1 MTRALQLAKH
11 LAMKTASRLSILN
24 YSDYRSYLRDH
35 FQSFKKRNARF
46 SFNMWSHRLGL
57 RGSSGLIMV
66 LQGDRNPGPVLTES
80 LVRDLQLTGREATF
94 FRDLVALEKCKR
106 KPAEQSHLL
115 QRLAALHPRRTF
127 RTIDSR
133 VFQMISRWPHYV
145 IRELVDLSGFKEDP
159 VWIQKR
165 LLFELTQSEI
175 VNSLKNLEAL
185 GLLTRDAHGKL
196 KYVSDIQTT
205 FDVPDEGLK
214 QFHEQFHD
222 LSRRSLRE
230 TDPNDREISGITFT
244 LRKEDLPR
252 AKELV
257 RQLIFDLGELG
268 KVPGDEVYHAELSLF
283 PLTHTRGVSVERNK
297 K

>member
-1 MTRALQLAKH
+1 MNI
-11 LAMKTASRLSILN
+11 SRLSVLN
-24 YSDYRSYLRDH
+24 YSDYRSFLRDH
-35 FQSFKKRNARF
+35 FQSCKKSNTRF
-46 SFNMWSHRLGL
+46 SFSLWSRRLGL

-66 LQGDRNPGPVLTES
+66 LQGDRNPGPVLIES
-80 LVRDLQLTGREATF
+80 LVSDLKLTGREATF
-94 FRDLVALEKCKR
+94 FRDLVALEKCK
-106 KPAEQSHLL
+106 KNPKEQSHLL
-115 QRLAALHPRRTF
+115 QRLAALHPQRTF
-127 RTIDSR
+127 RAIDSR
-133 VFQMISRWPHYV
+133 VFYLISKWPHYAL
-145 IRELVDLSGFKEDP
+145 RELADLTGFNEDP
-159 VWIQKR
+159 AWIQKR
-165 LLFELTQSEI
+165 LRFELTHSEI
-175 VNSLKNLEAL
+175 INSLKNLEAL
-185 GLLTRDAHGKL
+185 GLLTRNSQGKL
-196 KYVSDIQTT
+196 KYASDIQTT

-252 AKELV
+252 AKNLI

-283 PLTHTRGVSVERNK
+283 PLTHPLVPSLEKDK